1 MPQAP
6 HPGPPHEGEGEEIL
20 GELRVPI
27 DLEIVSPA
35 RLVLSRSVDMVVMPG
50 YEGDI
55 AAQGNHAP
63 MIILLRGGVIS
74 LYDGPNVVS
83 RLFVAGGFAEITKDR
98 CTILADDAVPVDE
111 LSADQARR
119 NLQAAEAAWADVD
132 KADINARDA
141 VLDRLQSKRE
151 AVRVSGAA

>member
-1 MPQAP
+1 
-6 HPGPPHEGEGEEIL
+6 
-20 GELRVPI
+20 VPI

-119 NLQAAEAAWADVD
+119 NLQAAEATWADVD